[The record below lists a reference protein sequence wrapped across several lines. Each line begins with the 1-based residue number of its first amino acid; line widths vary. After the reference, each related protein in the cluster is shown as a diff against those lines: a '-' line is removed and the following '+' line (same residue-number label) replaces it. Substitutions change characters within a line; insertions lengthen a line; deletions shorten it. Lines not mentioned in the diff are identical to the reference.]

1 MSVSVDVGVMW
12 RLSEDFNRRFG
23 LRMQPAPTAGATHH
37 PHTHHH
43 GHHQHPHPHHTAV
56 HHYHHQH
63 HPHGATAAA
72 HSMIF
77 NGNEWMINQMAF
89 PDRHRTTWQR
99 NKNRNVAANKW
110 IANSSLC
117 LLRLF
122 GWFSCGWV
130 TLGYAV
136 VFVTASKGFFPVVQP
151 WGSSRFQYIYSGNSP
166 SLPRPVLSC
175 RSWRSWGFM
184 KLSFGFGFA
193 TLLQP
198 LTRKSC
204 SLPLSQLVRAS
215 LSFILSLV
223 VSVCV
228 YLYLYLWLSVS
239 VAVAYAW
246 FASVSC
252 SASFQIHISCW
263 TLPLTDWSPRAPAA
277 RYNSG
282 SFCWSCSL
290 IRRTPT
296 VLAGRANPVNSG
308 SSTRTRWQSD
318 GASARP
324 SRTWT
329 TISWAE
335 LYGEYPLSPSLPS
348 PYSITPV
355 KLVRQP
361 GPLDM

>member
-89 PDRHRTTWQR
+89 PDKHRTTWQR

-151 WGSSRFQYIYSGNSP
+151 WGSSRFQYIYIVGIAQACLGRSCLAGVDALEDLWSFHLGLGLPHWCSHWPENLVLSLSHNSCAPLSHSFSP
-166 SLPRPVLSC
+166 SLCL
-175 RSWRSWGFM
+175 
-184 KLSFGFGFA
+184 
-193 TLLQP
+193 
-198 LTRKSC
+198 
-204 SLPLSQLVRAS
+204 
-215 LSFILSLV
+215 
-223 VSVCV
+223 CV
-228 YLYLYLWLSVS
+228 YLYLYLCLSVS
-239 VAVAYAW
+239 VAVASAW

-252 SASFQIHISCW
+252 SASFQIRISCW